1 MCSAVR
7 ESVAAAG
14 LAGAGLRNSEDT
26 DRSLRNSEDIDR
38 SLRNSEDINRS
49 LRIDQLSTT
58 PYSDATQV
66 NRGWRTVSR
75 EGFVKVGSQWGSET
89 VSHIGSVTVSHE
101 VCSNCHMEG

>member
-26 DRSLRNSEDIDR
+26 DRSLRNSEDI
-38 SLRNSEDINRS
+38 NRS

-66 NRGWRTVSR
+66 NRGWRIVSR
-75 EGFVKVGSQWGSET
+75 EGFVKVGSQ
-89 VSHIGSVTVSHE
+89 
-101 VCSNCHMEG
+101 